1 MVLFKGHEIYSSAMS
16 RLALGPNQ
24 LPISMGIVGPFPMS
38 KVAR

>member
-1 MVLFKGHEIYSSAMS
+1 VVPFQGHKIYSSAMS

-24 LPISMGIVGPFPMS
+24 LPITMGIVGPFPDS